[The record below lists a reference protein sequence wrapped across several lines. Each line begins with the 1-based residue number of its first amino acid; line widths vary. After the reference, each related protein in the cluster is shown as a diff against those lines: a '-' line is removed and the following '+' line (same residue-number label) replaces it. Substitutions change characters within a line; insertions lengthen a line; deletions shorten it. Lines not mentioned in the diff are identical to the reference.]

1 MTISSIKDLENEI
14 LREHSRRQV
23 TAIGRWVGHDK
34 NRFKQL
40 MTLFLRGDYRV
51 TQRAAWAVSE
61 CAQHCPELVVP
72 WLERMLT
79 KMQEPGVHVAVPRNV
94 LRIFESIEIP
104 RNLQGNVVTLCF
116 EYLFQPS
123 SPIAIQVYSMS
134 ILLKIA
140 QQEPDLK
147 NELRAAIEQLLP
159 AGGPAIQAR
168 ARRVLK
174 KLAGRIRPVVR

>member
-1 MTISSIKDLENEI
+1 
-14 LREHSRRQV
+14 
-23 TAIGRWVGHDK
+23 
-34 NRFKQL
+34 
-40 MTLFLRGDYRV
+40 
-51 TQRAAWAVSE
+51 
-61 CAQHCPELVVP
+61 
-72 WLERMLT
+72 MLT

-94 LRIFESIEIP
+94 LRIFESIDIP

-147 NELRAAIEQLLP
+147 NELRPAIEQLLP
-159 AGGPAIQAR
+159 AGGPAIKAR
-168 ARRVLK
+168 ARHVLK
-174 KLAGRIRPVVR
+174 KLERRIRPTV